1 MSLVKGTQYNM
12 VVSPKVEGAI
22 TLNLQ
27 NVTIDEVLQAVQD
40 IYGYQYH
47 KTDYVIKFSG
57 RIRKTKH
64 LWLIILT
71 LTMEV

>member
-57 RIRKTKH
+57 RIRNQTFVVNY
-64 LWLIILT
+64 LDVDQL
-71 LTMEV
+71 EV